1 MQEKTVNSSAI
12 IILTSLGFFMSMI
25 DSMIVTTATT
35 AIRNN
40 FQISVNLL
48 QWLLNIYN
56 ITIAALLLVGVSLGE
71 KIGRKKVYLVGIAIF
86 TIASIFCAL
95 SNNIIELIISRM
107 IQAVGACV
115 MTPMSMAILTHS
127 LPANIRGKALGIW
140 SGIGGLALIVGP
152 VLGGFIVA
160 TLSWQWIFW
169 INLPIGIITIYFS
182 HILLPE
188 SKGKE
193 DKLNFTDFLLITISS
208 AGIIWSLS
216 EITTQTSHVITT
228 ITGLS
233 CLVLGILFIIRQK
246 MTTTPMIPLILF
258 HSKVFTNGNIATFL
272 LYASM
277 FGVLFFLP
285 QYFLVFEKT
294 NPLMAGLQLLPWT
307 ATLVVIAPFAGNA
320 VDKFGEKT
328 IATLGLFL
336 QGIGYLLIIFLVNL
350 TNSYIAMAIPLMI
363 AGMGLS
369 MAGPALQKS
378 VLSAVEPIYLGKAS
392 GIYNIF
398 RLFGGAIGTTISV
411 IIFNIFGGITNS
423 LAFAQGFDAVIITT
437 GVISLLGI
445 VFSLKLST
453 RNKLQ

>member
-115 MTPMSMAILTHS
+115 MTPMAMAILTHS

-320 VDKFGEKT
+320 VDKFGEKI

-336 QGIGYLLIIFLVNL
+336 QGIGYLLIILLVNL

-423 LAFAQGFDAVIITT
+423 IVFAHGFDAVLITT

-445 VFSLKLST
+445 VFSLKLTT
-453 RNKLQ
+453 RRKL

>member
-48 QWLLNIYN
+48 QWLLNSYN

-86 TIASIFCAL
+86 TIASICCAL

-193 DKLNFTDFLLITISS
+193 DKLNFTDLLLITISS

-294 NPLMAGLQLLPWT
+294 NPLIAGLQLLPWT

-320 VDKFGEKT
+320 VDKFGEKI

-336 QGIGYLLIIFLVNL
+336 QGIGYLLIILLVNV

-423 LAFAQGFDAVIITT
+423 IAFAHGFDAVLITT

-445 VFSLKLST
+445 VFSLKLTT
-453 RNKLQ
+453 RRKL

>member
-1 MQEKTVNSSAI
+1 MQEKKVNSSAI

-71 KIGRKKVYLVGIAIF
+71 KIGRKKVYLIGIAIF

-169 INLPIGIITIYFS
+169 INLPIGIITIYFA
-182 HILLPE
+182 HRLLPE

-216 EITTQTSHVITT
+216 EITTQTSHIITT

-423 LAFAQGFDAVIITT
+423 LAFAQGFDAVLITT

-445 VFSLKLST
+445 VFSLKLTT
-453 RNKLQ
+453 RRKL

>member
-1 MQEKTVNSSAI
+1 MQERKVNSSAI

-35 AIRNN
+35 AIRND

-71 KIGRKKVYLVGIAIF
+71 KIGRKKVYLIGIAIF

-95 SNNIIELIISRM
+95 STSITLLIISRM

-127 LPANIRGKALGIW
+127 LPVDIRGKALGIW

-169 INLPIGIITIYFS
+169 INLPIGIITIYFA
-182 HILLPE
+182 HNLLPE
-188 SKGKE
+188 SKGKD
-193 DKLNFTDFLLITISS
+193 DKLNFTDILLIAISS

-216 EITTQTSHVITT
+216 TITTNTTHVITI

-233 CLVLGILFIIRQK
+233 SLALAILFIVRQK
-246 MTTTPMIPLILF
+246 ISSTPMIPLRLF
-258 HSKVFTNGNIATFL
+258 RTKVFTNGNIATFL

-285 QYFLVFEKT
+285 QFFLVLENV
-294 NPLMAGLQLLPWT
+294 NPLVAGLQLLPWT
-307 ATLVVIAPFAGNA
+307 ATLVVIAPFAGSA
-320 VDKFGEKT
+320 VDRFGERI

-336 QGIGYLLIIFLVNL
+336 QGIGYLLIIFLFNA
-350 TNSYIAMAIPLMI
+350 TDSYIAMAIPLMI

-369 MAGPALQKS
+369 MAGPALQKA

-398 RLFGGAIGTTISV
+398 RLFGGAIGTTICV
-411 IIFNIFGGITNS
+411 IVFNIFGGTTNS
-423 LAFAQGFDAVIITT
+423 TAFAEGFDAVIITA
-437 GVISLLGI
+437 GLISLLGI
-445 VFSLKLST
+445 VFSIRLTARDK
-453 RNKLQ
+453 K

>member
-169 INLPIGIITIYFS
+169 INLPIGIITIYFA

-320 VDKFGEKT
+320 VDKFGEKI

-336 QGIGYLLIIFLVNL
+336 QGIGYLLIILLVNL

-423 LAFAQGFDAVIITT
+423 TAFAHGFDAVLITT

-445 VFSLKLST
+445 VFSLKLTKRS
-453 RNKLQ
+453 KL

>member
-1 MQEKTVNSSAI
+1 MQEKKVNSSAI

-71 KIGRKKVYLVGIAIF
+71 KIGRKKVYLIGIAIF

-169 INLPIGIITIYFS
+169 INLPIGIITIYFA
-182 HILLPE
+182 HRLLPE

-216 EITTQTSHVITT
+216 EITTQTSHIITT

-423 LAFAQGFDAVIITT
+423 IAFAHGFDAVLITT

-445 VFSLKLST
+445 VFSLKLTT
-453 RNKLQ
+453 RRKL

>member
-294 NPLMAGLQLLPWT
+294 NPLIAGLQLLPWT

-320 VDKFGEKT
+320 VDKFGEKI

-336 QGIGYLLIIFLVNL
+336 QGIGYLLIILLVNV

-423 LAFAQGFDAVIITT
+423 IAFAHGFDAVLITT

-445 VFSLKLST
+445 VFSLKLT
-453 RNKLQ
+453 KRRKL

>member
-277 FGVLFFLP
+277 FDVLFFLP

-294 NPLMAGLQLLPWT
+294 NPLIAGLQLLPWT

-320 VDKFGEKT
+320 VDKFGEKI

-336 QGIGYLLIIFLVNL
+336 QGIGYLLIILLVNV

-423 LAFAQGFDAVIITT
+423 IAFAHGFDAVLITT

-445 VFSLKLST
+445 VFSLKLTT
-453 RNKLQ
+453 RRKL

>member
-216 EITTQTSHVITT
+216 EITTQNSHVITT

-294 NPLMAGLQLLPWT
+294 NPLIAGLQLLPWT

-320 VDKFGEKT
+320 VDKFGEKI

-336 QGIGYLLIIFLVNL
+336 QGIGYLLIILLVNV

-423 LAFAQGFDAVIITT
+423 IAFAHGFDAVLITT

-445 VFSLKLST
+445 VFSLKLTT
-453 RNKLQ
+453 RRKL

>member
-71 KIGRKKVYLVGIAIF
+71 KIGRKKVYLIGIAIF

-350 TNSYIAMAIPLMI
+350 TNSYITMAIPLMI

-423 LAFAQGFDAVIITT
+423 LAFAHGFDAVLITT

-445 VFSLKLST
+445 VFSLKLTT
-453 RNKLQ
+453 RRKL

>member
-216 EITTQTSHVITT
+216 EITTQTSLVITT

-320 VDKFGEKT
+320 VDKFGEKI
-328 IATLGLFL
+328 IATLGLFF
-336 QGIGYLLIIFLVNL
+336 QGIGYLLIILLVNL

-423 LAFAQGFDAVIITT
+423 IVFAHGFDAVLITT
-437 GVISLLGI
+437 GLISLLGI
-445 VFSLKLST
+445 VFSLKLT
-453 RNKLQ
+453 KRRKL

>member
-169 INLPIGIITIYFS
+169 INLPIGIITIYFA

-294 NPLMAGLQLLPWT
+294 NPLIAGLQLLPWT

-320 VDKFGEKT
+320 VDKFGEKI

-336 QGIGYLLIIFLVNL
+336 QGIGYLLIILLVNV

-423 LAFAQGFDAVIITT
+423 TAFAHGFDAVLITT

-445 VFSLKLST
+445 VFSLKLTT
-453 RNKLQ
+453 RRKL

>member
-115 MTPMSMAILTHS
+115 MSPMSMAILTHS

-216 EITTQTSHVITT
+216 EITTQTSHIITT

-294 NPLMAGLQLLPWT
+294 NPLIAGLQLLPWT

-320 VDKFGEKT
+320 VDKFGEKI

-336 QGIGYLLIIFLVNL
+336 QGIGYLLIILLVNV

-423 LAFAQGFDAVIITT
+423 IAFAHGFDAVLITT

-445 VFSLKLST
+445 VFSLKLTT
-453 RNKLQ
+453 RRKL

>member
-320 VDKFGEKT
+320 VDKFGEKI

-336 QGIGYLLIIFLVNL
+336 QGIGYLLIILLVNV

-423 LAFAQGFDAVIITT
+423 IAFAHGFDAVLITT

-445 VFSLKLST
+445 VFSLKLTT
-453 RNKLQ
+453 RRKL

>member
-294 NPLMAGLQLLPWT
+294 NPLIAGLQLLPWT

-320 VDKFGEKT
+320 VDKFGEKI

-336 QGIGYLLIIFLVNL
+336 QGIGYLLIILLVNV

-423 LAFAQGFDAVIITT
+423 IAFAHGFDAVLITT

-445 VFSLKLST
+445 VFSLKLTT
-453 RNKLQ
+453 RRKL

>member
-115 MTPMSMAILTHS
+115 MSPMSMAILTHS

-294 NPLMAGLQLLPWT
+294 NPLIAGLQLLPWT

-320 VDKFGEKT
+320 VDKFGEKI

-336 QGIGYLLIIFLVNL
+336 QGIGYLLIILLVNV

-423 LAFAQGFDAVIITT
+423 IAFAHGFDAVLITT

-445 VFSLKLST
+445 VFSLKLTT
-453 RNKLQ
+453 RRKL

>member
-169 INLPIGIITIYFS
+169 INLPIGIITIYFA

-294 NPLMAGLQLLPWT
+294 NPLIAGLQLLPWT

-320 VDKFGEKT
+320 VDKFGEKI

-336 QGIGYLLIIFLVNL
+336 QGIGYLLIILLVNV

-423 LAFAQGFDAVIITT
+423 TAFAHGFDAVLITT

-445 VFSLKLST
+445 VFSLKLT
-453 RNKLQ
+453 KRRKL

>member
-294 NPLMAGLQLLPWT
+294 NPLIAGLQLLPWT

-320 VDKFGEKT
+320 VDKFGEKI

-336 QGIGYLLIIFLVNL
+336 QGIGYLLIILLVNV

-411 IIFNIFGGITNS
+411 IIFNIYGGITNS
-423 LAFAQGFDAVIITT
+423 IVFAHGFDAVLITT

-445 VFSLKLST
+445 VFSLKLT
-453 RNKLQ
+453 KRRKL

>member
-169 INLPIGIITIYFS
+169 INLPIGIITIYFA
-182 HILLPE
+182 HRLLPE

-294 NPLMAGLQLLPWT
+294 NPLIAGLQLLPWT

-320 VDKFGEKT
+320 VDKFGEKI

-336 QGIGYLLIIFLVNL
+336 QGIGYLLIILLVNV

-423 LAFAQGFDAVIITT
+423 IAFAHGFDAVLITT

-445 VFSLKLST
+445 VFSLKLTT
-453 RNKLQ
+453 RRKL